1 MPEGDLREAG
11 LVRGR
16 HYTEYVEEVK
26 MLRRSDR
33 TEQAER
39 LLFELIDATEAEALA
54 EGEGWGVAPW
64 YYEQLAILYSKRG
77 DWEREIAVLER
88 FAEQPHAPGSAT
100 PALLRRLA
108 KKRK

>member
-1 MPEGDLREAG
+1 MTGDPGEAG

-26 MLRRSDR
+26 TLRRSGR
-33 TEQAER
+33 TPQAEQ
-39 LLFELIDATEAEALA
+39 LLLELIDATEAEAA
-54 EGEGWGVAPW
+54 AQGEGWGVAPW

-77 DWEREIAVLER
+77 NAEAEIVLLER
-88 FAEQPHAPGSAT
+88 FARQPHAPGAAT

-108 KKRK
+108 KKKT